1 MKANA
6 SSSSAT
12 NPSEADLFELDLAS
26 SGRLP
31 ALPTAFLSG
40 KDLDLLEPLHFLK
53 PGELPGAPSTT
64 DRAALAEALKSAN
77 QAYGV
82 SRADELAAKLADP
95 ETHVVVTGQQ
105 PGILGGP
112 LLSLSKMIAAV
123 AYAEALEADG
133 RKAVAVY
140 WVATEDHDWDEIG
153 RTTLLGSEPE
163 KLTLGEDTEPL
174 KPVGDRRL
182 GPGIEPILDR
192 LQEITPGG
200 PAEERLAV
208 VRETHGADASF
219 GEAFC
224 RLMAAV
230 LGDRAP
236 LLLDSQLPALKE
248 AQKPHLRIL
257 IEKRFELDDAYQRVE
272 GQLEKRGYS
281 PQVTPQPGVSPL
293 FLIHEQRRR
302 RIEWRGDEAYGLRG
316 LDDFEAPVS
325 ELLDVLENEP
335 ARVSPGVLAR
345 PAIQDVVLASS
356 LQLMGPSE
364 LSYMTQARAA
374 YEILGVDRTW
384 TTLRPQILAIDSR
397 QVGRL
402 VELQLP
408 LQELF
413 DSNVQSIV
421 AERFGRDFVS
431 PIRERLL
438 ATLGELEAPVLELDK
453 SLEKPLQKTRDQIV
467 RGLDN
472 FTSRVEA
479 AVTRTH
485 ETWAR
490 RVEQLSFALQPD
502 GLQERSLSTAWLW
515 VRYGPELIDAIFSGM
530 RLESRKLD
538 VVRWDRKT

>member
-6 SSSSAT
+6 SSSSAI
-12 NPSEADLFELDLAS
+12 NPSEADLFELDLAA

-53 PGELPGAPSTT
+53 PGDLPGAPTHT
-64 DRAALAEALKSAN
+64 DRTALAEALGTAN
-77 QAYGV
+77 RGYGV
-82 SRADELAAKLADP
+82 SRADELAGKLADP

-123 AYAEALEADG
+123 AYAEALEAEG

-163 KLTLGEDTEPL
+163 RLTLGEDTEPL
-174 KPVGDRRL
+174 KPVGDRHL

-200 PAEERLAV
+200 PAAERLAI
-208 VRETHGADASF
+208 VRDAYGAEASF

-236 LLLDSQLPALKE
+236 LFLDSQLPALKL
-248 AQKPHLRIL
+248 AQKPHLRAL
-257 IEKRFELDDAYQRVE
+257 IERRFELDDAYQRME
-272 GQLEKRGYS
+272 ARLEERGYS
-281 PQVTPQPGVSPL
+281 PQVTPQPRVSPL
-293 FLIHEQRRR
+293 FVIHEQQRR
-302 RIEWRGDEAYGLRG
+302 RIEWRGELSYGLRG

-325 ELLDVLENEP
+325 ELLDLLEKEP

-345 PAIQDVVLASS
+345 PAIQDVVLGSS
-356 LQLMGPSE
+356 LQLMGPAE

-374 YEILGVDRTW
+374 YEILGIDRTW
-384 TTLRPQILAIDSR
+384 TTLRPQILAIDPR
-397 QVGRL
+397 QVDRL

-408 LQELF
+408 LRELF
-413 DSNVQSIV
+413 GSNVQSIV
-421 AERFGRDFVS
+421 AERFGNDFVT
-431 PIRERLL
+431 PIRERLV
-438 ATLGELEAPVLELDK
+438 ATLAELEGPVLELDK
-453 SLEKPLQKTRDQIV
+453 SLEKPLRKTRDQIV

-479 AVTRTH
+479 AVARTH
-485 ETWAR
+485 DTWAR

-502 GLQERSLSTAWLW
+502 GLQERSLSTAWMW
-515 VRYGPELIDAIFSGM
+515 VRYGPELIDAIFSCM

-538 VVRWDRKT
+538 VVQWGRKS

>member
-1 MKANA
+1 MKAIA

-12 NPSEADLFELDLAS
+12 NRSEPNLFEVDLVA

-31 ALPTAFLSG
+31 PLPTAFLNS
-40 KDLDLLEPLHFLK
+40 KDLDLLQPLRFLS
-53 PGELPGAPSTT
+53 PGELPGDPSPT
-64 DRAALAEALKSAN
+64 DRRALAAALETVNLS
-77 QAYGV
+77 YGV
-82 SRADELAAKLADP
+82 SRAAELAAKLADP
-95 ETHVVVTGQQ
+95 ETCVVVTGQQ

-112 LLSLSKMIAAV
+112 LLSLSKMVAGV
-123 AYAEALEADG
+123 AYAEALEAAG

-153 RTTLLGSEPE
+153 RTTFLGTKPE
-163 KLTLGEDTEPL
+163 QLILGEDREPL
-174 KPVGDRRL
+174 KPIGDRVL
-182 GPGIEPILDR
+182 GPGIESILER
-192 LQEITPGG
+192 LQALTPGG
-200 PAEERLAV
+200 PAEQRLAT
-208 VRETHGADASF
+208 VRECYGPQASF

-236 LLLDSQLPALKE
+236 LFLDSQLPALKQ
-248 AQKPHLRIL
+248 AQKPYLRTL
-257 IEKRFELDDAYQRVE
+257 IEQRFELDRAYQEVE
-272 GQLEKRGYS
+272 KLLEARGYT

-293 FLIHEQRRR
+293 FLVHQQERR
-302 RIEWRGDEAYGLRG
+302 RIEWRGEATYGLRG
-316 LDDFEAPVS
+316 LDDYEAPVS
-325 ELLDVLENEP
+325 ELLALLEENP
-335 ARVSPGVLAR
+335 SCISPGVLAR
-345 PAIQDVVLASS
+345 PAIQDVVLGSS

-374 YEILGVDRTW
+374 YRILGIDRTW
-384 TTLRPQILAIDSR
+384 TTLRPQVLAIDRR
-397 QVGRL
+397 QADRL
-402 VELQLP
+402 EELQLP
-408 LQELF
+408 LEELF

-421 AERFGRDFVS
+421 ADRFGDDFVT

-438 ATLGELEAPVLELDK
+438 AILAELEEPVLELDK

-472 FTSRVEA
+472 FTARVEA

-490 RVEQLSFALQPD
+490 RVEQLSYALQPD

-515 VRYGPELIDAIFSGM
+515 VRYGPELVDAIFSSM

-538 VVRWDRKT
+538 VVFWGRE